1 MKKFIIMALM
11 AVFGLTTVSAQKT
24 VVAKKNQKVFDVVEQ
39 MPEYPG
45 GQAALFEYLS
55 KNIKYPADAEK
66 KKVEGKVFVA
76 FVVDTD
82 GKITDVSLMRK
93 VFPSLDAEALR
104 VISAMPNWKP
114 GKQNGKVVRV
124 KYTVPLSFHLDGGKE
139 AVEDHLCREDGTI
152 VEIDIEK
159 GDTTISKPL
168 FIVDGKV
175 MDGKKVYAINPK
187 TIERYYMQNGQE
199 AIEKYG
205 DKAKDGVILI
215 TLKKN

>member
-66 KKVEGKVFVA
+66 KKVEGKVFVT

-93 VFPSLDAEALR
+93 VFPSLDAEAIR
-104 VISAMPNWKP
+104 VISAMPNWIP
-114 GKQNGKVVRV
+114 GKQKGQVVRV
-124 KYTVPLSFHLDGGKE
+124 KYTVPIMF
-139 AVEDHLCREDGTI
+139 R
-152 VEIDIEK
+152 
-159 GDTTISKPL
+159 
-168 FIVDGKV
+168 
-175 MDGKKVYAINPK
+175 
-187 TIERYYMQNGQE
+187 
-199 AIEKYG
+199 
-205 DKAKDGVILI
+205 
-215 TLKKN
+215 LK